1 MRRIL
6 WAVLAAGLYVLLCSG
21 AQGQSS
27 AGLRANDTS
36 TAEPAR
42 MHDPGVTPN
51 LMVDGQNPEGAPA
64 KQSFLPWPDAVALG
78 RIQYR
83 DRHTPVPLGDVA
95 REYRG
100 LKYRTPVPAKPI
112 VNPPAV
118 ELPKVARDP
127 FKPGL

>member
-27 AGLRANDTS
+27 SGLRANDTS

-64 KQSFLPWPDAVALG
+64 KQSFMSWQDACALG
-78 RIQYR
+78 RKHYAEQHTPESLGDIARRYR
-83 DRHTPVPLGDVA
+83 D
-95 REYRG
+95 E
-100 LKYRTPVPAKPI
+100 KYRTPVPAKPI
-112 VNPPAV
+112 VNPPAQ
-118 ELPKVARDP
+118 ELPKKARDP
-127 FKPGL
+127 FTP